1 MPGKRPSASNSSVGP
16 TPKMLQTT
24 LVPPQLNGN
33 GQISRF
39 WEVTK
44 SLLIYTH
51 PDCKSSS
58 KIMGFD
64 MDGTLITTASGK
76 TFPKDANDWKL
87 LNDRV
92 VSKLKEYHAQGF
104 KIVILSNQSGI
115 TMGYLDVAGFQR
127 KFESIAFKLTVPLQA
142 FFSLLSDRNRKPM
155 IGMWEQLEE
164 KGNDGIPID
173 KLASIYCGDAAGR
186 PAEGSRKKDFSCSDR
201 LFALNVGLP
210 FRTPEELWYGQPAPK
225 NFVLPKFNPHSV
237 LKEGSGTKM
246 PPLSRPKT
254 PEIILM
260 VGYPASGKSYFC
272 QKTLAPLGYTVVS
285 RDVLGTWQKCVKACE
300 EAVARRTP
308 VAVDN
313 TNMDRESRARY
324 IKIAQAA
331 GIPIRCFIMQTELEH
346 ALHNEKFRVL
356 TDNKH
361 APIGS
366 MVFNMLKSKQQPP
379 KIEEGFSE
387 LVSVPFLL
395 DTTRSQI
402 SLYTKY
408 LLEK

>member
-1 MPGKRPSASNSSVGP
+1 
-16 TPKMLQTT
+16 
-24 LVPPQLNGN
+24 
-33 GQISRF
+33 
-39 WEVTK
+39 
-44 SLLIYTH
+44 
-51 PDCKSSS
+51 
-58 KIMGFD
+58 
-64 MDGTLITTASGK
+64 
-76 TFPKDANDWKL
+76 
-87 LNDRV
+87 
-92 VSKLKEYHAQGF
+92 
-104 KIVILSNQSGI
+104 
-115 TMGYLDVAGFQR
+115 MGYLDVAGFQR

-346 ALHNEKFRVL
+346 ALHNEKVSFAFCDYDCSSRVFRVKKIRIVIFTSMGSTAFMTGADIKISTSVRFRVL